1 MWIYTPDL
9 NNTVRYTLGE
19 PGKNNLICIGINPST
34 AEPDKLDPTLTVV
47 KKLSQKH
54 DFDGWVMLNV
64 YPQRAT
70 NPSNLHKQM
79 DEDLHKKNLIYIK
92 NLIYDYPQSTIWAAW
107 GTIIEKRK
115 YLKDCLKDISSIL
128 VDLPWISIGSVSKS
142 GHPHHPLYLKY
153 DSPVWN
159 FDIMRY
165 INI

>member
-34 AEPDKLDPTLTVV
+34 AEPNKLDPTLTVV
-47 KKLSQKH
+47 KKLSKQH
-54 DFDGWVMLNV
+54 GFDGWIMLNI

-79 DEDLHKKNLIYIK
+79 DEDLHKKNLLYIK
-92 NLIYDYPQSTIWAAW
+92 NLIKDYPQSTIWAAW

-115 YLKDCLKDISSIL
+115 YLKDCLKDIKDIL
-128 VDLPWISIGSVSKS
+128 IDVPWISIGSVSKS
-142 GHPHHPLYLKY
+142 GHPHHPLYLKH
-153 DSPVWN
+153 DSTLWS
-159 FDIMRY
+159 FDITRY
-165 INI
+165 INV

>member
-34 AEPDKLDPTLTVV
+34 AEPGNLDPTLTVV

-54 DFDGWVMLNV
+54 GFDGWIMLNV

-79 DEDLHKKNLIYIK
+79 DEDLHKKNLIYIE
-92 NLIYDYPQSTIWAAW
+92 NLIHDYPQSTIWAAW

-115 YLKDCLKDISSIL
+115 YLKDCLKDVVNIL
-128 VDLPWISIGSVSKS
+128 IDLPWISIGSVSKS
-142 GHPHHPLYLKY
+142 GHPHHPLYLKH

-159 FDIMRY
+159 FDIMKY
-165 INI
+165 IGI

>member
-34 AEPDKLDPTLTVV
+34 AEPNKLDPTLTVV
-47 KKLSQKH
+47 KKLSQQH
-54 DFDGWVMLNV
+54 GFDGWIMLNV

-79 DEDLHKKNLIYIK
+79 NEDLHKKNLLYIENVIK
-92 NLIYDYPQSTIWAAW
+92 DYPQSTIWAAW

-115 YLKDCLKDISSIL
+115 YLKSCLKDISSIL
-128 VDLPWISIGSVSKS
+128 IDLPWISIGSVSKS
-142 GHPHHPLYLKY
+142 GHPHHPLYLKH
-153 DSPVWN
+153 DNPFWS
-159 FDIMRY
+159 FDIMGY
-165 INI
+165 IGI